1 MALSESQSAA
11 LSAICVDPLFLSTA
25 WEGAGHRRQLFF
37 FTNLAADVRVS
48 VGDIFSLASL
58 GLVELA
64 DDPKDPEALW
74 AKYTARGFDLA
85 QRLAAPVAVTIN
97 VKVVS

>member
-37 FTNLAADVRVS
+37 FTNSAGDVRVRI
-48 VGDIFSLASL
+48 GDIVSLAAL

-74 AKYTARGFDLA
+74 AKYTAPGFEMA
-85 QRLAAPVAVTIN
+85 QRPAGAVKAT
-97 VKVVS
+97 S

>member
-1 MALSESQSAA
+1 MTLSESQSAA

-37 FTNLAADVRVS
+37 FTNRAADVRVRI
-48 VGDIFSLASL
+48 GDIVSLAAL

-85 QRLAAPVAVTIN
+85 QRLAGAVRAT
-97 VKVVS
+97 S